1 METAFSHALA
11 ETDRSVPP
19 QIGTNYDLAMSLEVG
34 QEFAGYT
41 ILRMLGA
48 GGMGR
53 VYLATHP
60 RLPREDALK
69 VLAAEYTADPEYRT
83 RFAREADLAAGLS
96 HPHIVRIYDRGEN
109 DGQLWISMDYVAGTD
124 ASHLLYERYQRG
136 LPIDEV
142 IAIIS
147 AVASALD
154 YAHHRGL
161 LHRDVKPANI
171 LLTEP
176 DGGQARRIYLA
187 DFGIARRIDDA
198 TAITAVN
205 VAVGTVAYA
214 APEQLKGEPVD
225 GRTDQYALA
234 CTAYHLLTGAPPFTD
249 SSPTVV
255 ITQQISSPP
264 PSLGTRRPELVA
276 LDPVFA
282 TAMSKDPNSRYAS
295 CSDFALELTKHF
307 APYDYDTP
315 INLHA
320 RQTQPS
326 IALLKSTEEGPKGWV
341 RRPAVL
347 LSILVAIALLIV
359 GGVFAASTLTPS
371 RKQTAAPLG
380 SPPAAPQA
388 TPGAAQGPFT
398 GTYRADFAP
407 VTFLDGKPVPDA
419 RPTTGTYGVR
429 SICGGAGCVATA
441 SRLKGERVFA
451 STMVFDQ
458 LGSSWVAV
466 ALSTQPCNANTSEIW
481 EVFTLEARP
490 DGTLVGDQTRTARN
504 NCQER
509 RSVTFTRTGDAP
521 SGLPDP
527 ATLPPRVPSAAEA
540 FHGHYQ
546 QTRTFAGQSPK
557 PMGDSAIVT
566 NCLRTGDRCMSYF
579 HNDLG
584 DVPLIFAGGGWTWDD
599 VSSGKCPDGSPTTL
613 RISATFPLPQPA
625 ADPLMALEGHG
636 HWAQTG
642 TCAVNVDLD
651 DTFTRTGD

>member
-1 METAFSHALA
+1 MSWKIAS
-11 ETDRSVPP
+11 
-19 QIGTNYDLAMSLEVG
+19 NYDLAMSLVVG
-34 QEFAGYT
+34 QVFAGYT
-41 ILRMLGA
+41 ILRVLGA

-69 VLAAEYTADPEYRT
+69 VLPAEYTDDPEYRK
-83 RFAREADLAAGLS
+83 RFAREADVAAGLS
-96 HPHIVRIYDRGEN
+96 HPHIVRIYDRGET

-124 ASHLLYERYQRG
+124 ASHLLSERYQRG
-136 LPIDEV
+136 MPVDEV
-142 IAIIS
+142 VAIIS

-198 TAITAVN
+198 SSITDIN

-214 APEQLKGEPVD
+214 APEQLKGAPVD
-225 GRTDQYALA
+225 GRVDQYALA

-264 PSLGTRRPELVA
+264 PPIGTRRPELSS

-282 TAMSKDPNSRYAS
+282 IAMAKDPDGRYSS
-295 CSDFALELTKHF
+295 CSDFALELTKHL
-307 APYDYDTP
+307 ATQNYDTP
-315 INLHA
+315 VDLHA

-326 IALLKSTEEGPKGWV
+326 ISLIKSSEPDPRGWA

-347 LSILVAIALLIV
+347 FSVLVAVALLVV
-359 GGVFAASTLTPS
+359 GGVFAGTKFRHSG
-371 RKQTAAPLG
+371 RHTAAPLG
-380 SPPAAPQA
+380 SSTAGPQA
-388 TPGAAQGPFT
+388 TPPAAQGPFT
-398 GTYRADFAP
+398 GTYRADFGP
-407 VTFLDGKPVPDA
+407 VTLINGKQVPNA
-419 RPTTGTYGVR
+419 QPTTGTYGVR
-429 SICGGAGCVATA
+429 SMCGGTGCVATG
-441 SRLKGERVFA
+441 SRLKGERFFA
-451 STMVFDQ
+451 ASMVFDQ

-466 ALSTQPCNANTSEIW
+466 ALSTQPCNDTTSEIW

-490 DGTLVGDQTRTARN
+490 DGTLVGEQTRTARN
-504 NCQER
+504 NCEER
-509 RSVTFTRTGDAP
+509 RTVTFTRTGDAP
-521 SGLPDP
+521 AGLPDP
-527 ATLPPRVPSAAEA
+527 ATLPPRVPSVAEA
-540 FHGHYQ
+540 FHGRYA
-546 QTRTFAGQSPK
+546 RTLTVAGRGTQPE
-557 PMGDSAIVT
+557 GDSPGVT
-566 NCLRTGDRCMSYF
+566 NCLRTGDRCMSFF
-579 HNDLG
+579 HFDSG
-584 DVPLIFAGGGWTWDD
+584 DAPLIFAGGSWTWDE

-613 RISATFPLPQPA
+613 RISATYPLPQPA
-625 ADPLMALEGHG
+625 ADPLPSLTGHG

-642 TCAVNVDLD
+642 TCSVNVDLD

>member
-1 METAFSHALA
+1 
-11 ETDRSVPP
+11 
-19 QIGTNYDLAMSLEVG
+19 MSLEVG

-41 ILRMLGA
+41 ILRVLGA

-69 VLAAEYTADPEYRT
+69 VLAPEYTADPEYRT

-124 ASHLLYERYQRG
+124 ASHLLNERYQRG
-136 LPIDEV
+136 MPIDEV

-171 LLTEP
+171 LLTDP

-264 PSLGTRRPELVA
+264 PSIGTRRPELGA

-282 TAMSKDPNSRYAS
+282 IAMSKDPNGRYAS
-295 CSDFALELTKHF
+295 CSDFALELTKHL

-326 IALLKSTEEGPKGWV
+326 ISLLSQTDPEPRGWA

-347 LSILVAIALLIV
+347 FSILVAVALLIV
-359 GGVFAASTLTPS
+359 GGVFAGSKLTHS
-371 RKQTAAPLG
+371 GKHTAPPLG
-380 SPPAAPQA
+380 SPTAAPPP
-388 TPGAAQGPFT
+388 TPAAAQGPFT
-398 GTYRADFAP
+398 GNYRADFGA
-407 VTFLDGKPVPDA
+407 VTDLDGKPVPDA
-419 RPTTGTYGVR
+419 RPSTGTYGVR
-429 SICGGAGCVATA
+429 SVCGGAGCVATA
-441 SRLKGERVFA
+441 SRLKGDAAFA
-451 STMVFDQ
+451 STMVFDE
-458 LGSSWVAV
+458 LAGNWVAV
-466 ALSTQPCNANTSEIW
+466 ALSTHPCRDNTSEIW
-481 EVFTLEARP
+481 EVFTLQARP
-490 DGTLVGDQTRTARN
+490 DGTLTGEQTRTARN
-504 NCQER
+504 NCQEKR
-509 RSVTFTRTGDAP
+509 TVTFTRTGDAAP
-521 SGLPDP
+521 GLPDP
-527 ATLPPRVPSAAEA
+527 ATLPPRVVSVAEA
-540 FHGHYQ
+540 FHGRYQ
-546 QTRTFAGQSPK
+546 LTRTFAGGNPQQL
-557 PMGDSAIVT
+557 GESAIAT

-579 HNDLG
+579 HNKSG

-599 VSSGKCPDGSPTTL
+599 LSTGTCPDGNPATL
-613 RISATFPLPQPA
+613 RASATFPLPQPV
-625 ADPLMALEGHG
+625 PETLMSLAGHG
-636 HWAQTG
+636 HWTQTG
-642 TCAVNVDLD
+642 TCAVNVDFD
-651 DTFTRTGD
+651 EIFTRTGD